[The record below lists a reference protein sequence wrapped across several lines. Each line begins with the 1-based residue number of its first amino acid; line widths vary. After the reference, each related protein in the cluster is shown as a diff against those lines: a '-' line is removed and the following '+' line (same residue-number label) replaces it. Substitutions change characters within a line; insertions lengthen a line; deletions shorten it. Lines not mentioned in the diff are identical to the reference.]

1 MHYPLPLMHE
11 DNPEPEALKRTI
23 RRLRDELEDV
33 KGTLQKKVD
42 ETDQK
47 FVDDE
52 GSIRNNAIE
61 SAELRK
67 LKTENNRL
75 TSQVQSNYSRFHST
89 YPVAQLS
96 TCIQRNPSKNR

>member
-1 MHYPLPLMHE
+1 MHE

-33 KGTLQKKVD
+33 KGTLQKKLD
-42 ETDQK
+42 ETEQK

-52 GSIRNNAIE
+52 GSIRSNAIE

-67 LKTENNRL
+67 LKTENSRL
-75 TSQVQSNYSRFHST
+75 TSQVQSNHSRFHSI
-89 YPVAQLS
+89 YHAAQFS
-96 TCIQRNPSKNR
+96 TCIQSNSSKNR